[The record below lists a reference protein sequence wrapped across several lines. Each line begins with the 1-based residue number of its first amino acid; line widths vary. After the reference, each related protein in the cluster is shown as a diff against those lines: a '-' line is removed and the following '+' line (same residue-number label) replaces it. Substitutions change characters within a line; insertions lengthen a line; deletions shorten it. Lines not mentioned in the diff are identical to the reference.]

1 MAFVVSGLTDYTKEV
16 KTDLLVKSM
25 FSGKTA
31 SLLQGAG
38 QVVPGIKSAEI
49 LPLLSSDIYFQAD
62 GCGYSPSGT
71 TTISKRTLTVGKVKV
86 EETLCPKTLETKYT
100 QIGLAAG
107 SPVDMG
113 VFQEQI
119 GNEKAAGIAEAIE
132 TAIWQGDA
140 TGGTGNNAFFD
151 GFLTILDDLGFG
163 GAGDPI
169 QGNPSTGGGWTQ
181 LTSLTSSN
189 IDDAIAKIYSLL
201 PAGILDKS
209 DLFIAMG
216 TDTFRTYKS
225 WLLTANLFHYA
236 ATETSPLEI
245 VDPLSGIKI
254 YGLNGM
260 NGTNKIVAGRWSNF
274 FIGTDM
280 MNEEENWKLFYSDDN
295 DEVRFRASFKY
306 ATQVAYPSEIVYF
319 KLP

>member
-16 KTDLLVKSM
+16 QTQLIVKSM
-25 FSGKTA
+25 FDGKTA

-38 QVVPGIKSAEI
+38 QVIPGIKSAEI
-49 LPLLSSDIYFQAD
+49 LPLLDSDVFLQTD

-71 TTISKRTLTVGKVKV
+71 TTISKRTLTVGKIKV

-107 SPVDMG
+107 SPVDLG

-119 GNEKAAGIAEAIE
+119 GNEKAMKIAELME
-132 TAIWQGDA
+132 TSLWQGN
-140 TGGTGNNAFFD
+140 TGSGDGNLNKFD
-151 GFLTILDDLGFG
+151 GWLKQLDDLGFG

-169 QGNPSTGGGWTQ
+169 EGNPSTGGGWTK

-189 IDDAIAKIYSLL
+189 IDEAIGKIYELI
-201 PAGILDKS
+201 PAGVVGKPDV
-209 DLFIAMG
+209 FIAMG
-216 TDTFRTYKS
+216 VDTYRLYRA
-225 WLLTANLFHYA
+225 WLVSANLFHYA
-236 ATETSPLEI
+236 ANEAASLEI
-245 VDPLSGIKI
+245 VDPISGIKI
-254 YGLNGM
+254 FGLHGL

-280 MNEEENWKLFYSDDN
+280 MDEQESFRMWYSTDS
-295 DEVRFRASFKY
+295 DEVRFRATYKLG
-306 ATQVAYPSEIVYF
+306 VAIARPSEVCYF
-319 KLP
+319 KL

>member
-25 FSGKTA
+25 FSSKTA
-31 SLLQGAG
+31 SLLQAAG

-49 LPLLSSDIYFQAD
+49 LPLLSSTVYFQAD
-62 GCGYSPSGT
+62 GCGYTPSGS

-107 SPVDMG
+107 SPVDLG

-119 GNEKAAGIAEAIE
+119 GNEKAGAIAEAIE

-140 TGGTGNNAFFD
+140 TGGSGNSGFFD
-151 GFLTILDDLGFG
+151 GFITILDDLGFG

-169 QGNPSTGGGWTQ
+169 EGNPSTGGGWTK

-189 IDDAIAKIYSLL
+189 IDDAIAKIYSLM
-201 PAGILDKS
+201 PAAILDKS

-216 TDTFRTYKS
+216 TDTFRTYKA
-225 WLLTANLFHYA
+225 WMLGANLYHYA
-236 ATETSPLEI
+236 VTETAALEI

-254 YGLNGM
+254 YGLNGL

-280 MNEEENWKLFYSDDN
+280 MNEEEDWKLWYSQDN
-295 DEVRFRASFKY
+295 DEVRFRATFKY
-306 ATQVAYPSEIVYF
+306 ATQVAFPDEVVYF
-319 KLP
+319 KL

>member
-25 FSGKTA
+25 FTAKTA
-31 SLLQGAG
+31 SLLQGVG

-49 LPLLSSDIYFQAD
+49 LPLLSSDLYFQTD
-62 GCGYSPSGT
+62 GCGYTPSGT
-71 TTISKRTLTVGKVKV
+71 TTISKRTITVGKIKV

-107 SPVDMG
+107 SPVDLG

-119 GNEKAAGIAEAIE
+119 GNEKAGDIAEALE

-140 TGGTGNNAFFD
+140 TGGSGNNGFFD
-151 GFLTILDDLGFG
+151 GFITILDDLGFG
-163 GAGDPI
+163 GSGDPI
-169 QGNPSTGGGWTQ
+169 EGNPTTGGGWTK

-201 PAGILDKS
+201 PAAILDKS

-236 ATETSPLEI
+236 VAESAPLEI
-245 VDPLSGIKI
+245 VDPLTGIKI
-254 YGLNGM
+254 YGLNGL

-274 FIGTDM
+274 FLGTDM
-280 MNEEENWKLFYSDDN
+280 MNEEEDWKMWYSQDN
-295 DEVRFRASFKY
+295 DEVRYRATFKY
-306 ATQVAYPSEIVYF
+306 GTQVAYPAEVVYF
-319 KLP
+319 KL

>member
-31 SLLQGAG
+31 ALLQGAG

-280 MNEEENWKLFYSDDN
+280 MNEEENWKLFYSEDN